1 MGKSI
6 LIVDD
11 CKTTRRLVGLYLKSE
26 GYSLVQAENGLEAL
40 EKLAQGPVDL
50 VITDM
55 NMPHMDGVA
64 LTRSLKEDQ
73 ALRSIPVIMLTT
85 EGGERERQHGAAAGV
100 ATYLTKPVAQ
110 AQLAQEVKRVL
121 AETGAGAR
129 C

>member
-1 MGKSI
+1 MAKSI

-11 CKTTRRLVGLYLKSE
+11 CKTTRRLVGLYLKGE

-40 EKLAQGPVDL
+40 EKLAQGLVDL

-64 LTRSLKEDQ
+64 LTRSLRED
-73 ALRSIPVIMLTT
+73 AAFRSIPVIMLTT
-85 EGGERERQHGAAAGV
+85 EAGERERQHSMAAGV

-110 AQLAQEVKRVL
+110 ARLAQEVRRVL
-121 AETGAGAR
+121 DECAAR
-129 C
+129 T